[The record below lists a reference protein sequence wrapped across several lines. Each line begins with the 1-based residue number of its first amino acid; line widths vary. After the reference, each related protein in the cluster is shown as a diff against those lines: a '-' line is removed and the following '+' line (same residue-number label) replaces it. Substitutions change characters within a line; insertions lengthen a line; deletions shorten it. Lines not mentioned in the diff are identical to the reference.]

1 MVVTAIAVSDPE
13 SVLKTLGAVRRQV
26 YESARVVMVGGGADM
41 RRTSDAEGVGW
52 YANLGALL
60 SATAPDVSHIWV
72 VRAGAVPRPDA
83 LQALVEESGR
93 NDAAIAG
100 SKLLQAGDEERLIS
114 VGLATDVFDTPYVG
128 LDEDEIDFG
137 QYDVVRDVAAVPAAS
152 LLMRKDLAK
161 GVDGPD
167 PRMAPI
173 PSAVD
178 LCQRARLRGARVIVV
193 PSSEVLLDPQS
204 TRDALWREEAG
215 RIRSMLKAYSWL
227 TLLWALPLS
236 FLIGLVSAV
245 AAPFL
250 GRFTVFSWLGAWL
263 WNIAYF
269 PSTMSARRRARR
281 GRVGDDAEL
290 FRYQLRGSAEL
301 RSLAGE
307 IAERL
312 RDRLGVEE
320 GRSFNELGKDL
331 RQPAFIIG
339 LLAVVFSLFSTRSI
353 WSGAMPAVGYSL
365 PLRPSAADA
374 MSAYA
379 GGWNP
384 AGLGSIEPLR
394 PFIGFAGTV
403 QAVLF
408 NRPGAT
414 MALLIV
420 AAALSALWG
429 TVRLFR
435 SFGIETVP
443 ALFGSAVL
451 MAGPAAQAITAD
463 TGVTTWIA
471 MGFLPWAIR
480 VPLAKFPASW
490 LGRIGRVAAAGWV
503 IGIVAMISPLIGLI
517 PLVAL
522 AAWAFIT
529 IAERAA
535 WRSLLVGALGTGL
548 AVPLLLP
555 WISAADLDRFLEAG
569 PPAFWEP
576 SLVMVIALAVAF
588 GGVVLAGTSRLASVG
603 VWGGVLVAVGAGAA
617 RSGDAGF
624 GREIEHLGL
633 VFVSLGS
640 AAIVAAV
647 FDALT
652 RVESVVGWRRFVVSL
667 ATMAGIVVAASTVL
681 VLLPGR
687 IGLPGDQLDRDIGFT
702 AVAAGDPA
710 SARILMVGPQD
721 ELPGDSRIVRGAAYR
736 VVSAPMPTMDEA
748 WLAVP
753 SGADLALDA
762 ALNDVIAGETFRAGE
777 VLAAFGIR
785 WVISVGDTPLES
797 VFSGQLD
804 LVALG
809 TTDGAALTFDGE
821 PPVRAVGG
829 DGTPW
834 TLDGIHYR
842 GPAAAD
848 GRVVIAEAANGRWG
862 KNWAQAVWANEASAS
877 TGVIGFDPISGR
889 RTQAI
894 VAAGFALL
902 LIVVSVVGRRK
913 A

>member
-1 MVVTAIAVSDPE
+1 VVVTAIAVSDPE

-52 YANLGALL
+52 YDNLGALL
-60 SATAPDVSHIWV
+60 SATAADVTHVWV
-72 VRAGAVPRPDA
+72 VRAGAVPRTDA

-100 SKLLQAGDEERLIS
+100 SKLLEAGDEERLIS

-193 PSSEVLLDPQS
+193 PSSEVLIDAQS

-215 RIRSMLKAYSWL
+215 RIRAMLKAYSWL
-227 TLLWALPLS
+227 TLLWALPIS
-236 FLIGLVSAV
+236 FVIGLVSAV
-245 AAPFL
+245 VAPFL

-263 WNIAYF
+263 WNIAF
-269 PSTMSARRRARR
+269 LPSTISARRRARR

-301 RSLAGE
+301 RALAGD
-307 IAERL
+307 IAARL

-320 GRSFNELGKDL
+320 GRSFTELGKDL
-331 RQPAFIIG
+331 RQPAFIVG

-353 WSGAMPAVGYSL
+353 WSGAMPSVGYSL
-365 PLRPSAADA
+365 PLRASAADA

-384 AGLGSIEPLR
+384 AGMGSIEPLR
-394 PFIGFAGTV
+394 PFIGFAGAV
-403 QAVLF
+403 QAVLL

-414 MALLIV
+414 LALLVV

-451 MAGPAAQAITAD
+451 IAGPAAQAITAD
-463 TGVTTWIA
+463 TGVTVWIA

-480 VPLAKFPASW
+480 VPLAKFPVGWVA
-490 LGRIGRVAAAGWV
+490 RIGRIAAAGWV
-503 IGIVAMISPLIGLI
+503 IGIVAMISPLVGLV

-522 AAWAFIT
+522 AAWALIT
-529 IAERAA
+529 IVERAA
-535 WRSLLVGALGTGL
+535 WRSLLVGVFGTGL

-555 WISAADLDRFLEAG
+555 WIAAADFDRFLESGA
-569 PPAFWEP
+569 PAFWEP
-576 SLVMVIALAVAF
+576 SLVVVISIAVAF
-588 GGVVLAGTSRLASVG
+588 AGVVAAGTSRLASVG
-603 VWGGVLVAVGAGAA
+603 VWGGVLVGIGAGVA

-624 GREIEHLGL
+624 GREVEHVGL
-633 VFVSLGS
+633 VLVSLGG

-652 RVESVVGWRRFVVSL
+652 RVESVVGWRRFIVSV
-667 ATMAGIVVAASTVL
+667 ATVAGIVVTASSVL

-687 IGLPGDQLDRDIGFT
+687 IGLPGDQLDREIGFT
-702 AVAAGDPA
+702 AVASGHPA
-710 SARILMVGPQD
+710 SARILLVGPAD
-721 ELPGDSRIVRGAAYR
+721 ELPGDSRVVHGAAYR
-736 VVSAPMPTMDEA
+736 VVSAPMPRMDEA
-748 WLAVP
+748 WLSAP
-753 SGADLALDA
+753 TGADLALDA
-762 ALNDVIAGETFRAGE
+762 ALNEVIAGETFRAGE
-777 VLAAFGIR
+777 VLAGFGIR

-797 VFSGQLD
+797 AFSGQLD

-809 TTDGAALTFDGE
+809 TTEGAALTFDGE
-821 PPVRAVGG
+821 PPVRAVAA

-834 TLDGIHYR
+834 TLDGMQYR
-842 GPAAAD
+842 GPVAAD
-848 GRVVIAEAANGRWG
+848 GRVVIAEAANSRWG
-862 KNWAQAVWANEASAS
+862 EDWAQAVWANEASAS
-877 TGVIGFDPISGR
+877 TGIIEFDPISGR
-889 RTQAI
+889 RTQAL
-894 VAAGFALL
+894 VAAALALL
-902 LIVVSVVGRRK
+902 FIVVSFVGRRK